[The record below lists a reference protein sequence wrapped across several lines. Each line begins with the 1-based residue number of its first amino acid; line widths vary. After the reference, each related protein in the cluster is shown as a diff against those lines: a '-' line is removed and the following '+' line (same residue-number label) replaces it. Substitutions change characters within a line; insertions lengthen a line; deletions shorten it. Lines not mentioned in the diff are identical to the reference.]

1 MLETDTVQTNL
12 SLLLMTLKPRTK
24 HLEKKNRTRSRV
36 SFCLPCSHQR
46 RFSQTLEI
54 ARRQCHLSCPLI
66 DQFISH
72 QPHVRRYPHQ
82 LHLNFVLAQA
92 QAQLFTFIHQRMS
105 LMHNFPRQY
114 SLDRTQPISENKTS
128 LRRPITLA
136 MCRSAVNRVLS
147 SGLKTPAGLRGSYVK
162 VHPHLFDGQQS
173 LHNPQSKSH
182 PYKKYPDVTV
192 NCSRGITNE

>member
-1 MLETDTVQTNL
+1 
-12 SLLLMTLKPRTK
+12 MTLNPGAKIWKGSMGP
-24 HLEKKNRTRSRV
+24 V
-36 SFCLPCSHQR
+36 LPCSHQR

-54 ARRQCHLSCPLI
+54 AWRQCHLSCPLI

-72 QPHVRRYPHQ
+72 QPHVRRNPHQ
-82 LHLNFVLAQA
+82 LHLNLAQA
-92 QAQLFTFIHQRMS
+92 QAQLFTFLHQRMS
-105 LMHNFPRQY
+105 LMPNFPRQ
-114 SLDRTQPISENKTS
+114 LSENKTS